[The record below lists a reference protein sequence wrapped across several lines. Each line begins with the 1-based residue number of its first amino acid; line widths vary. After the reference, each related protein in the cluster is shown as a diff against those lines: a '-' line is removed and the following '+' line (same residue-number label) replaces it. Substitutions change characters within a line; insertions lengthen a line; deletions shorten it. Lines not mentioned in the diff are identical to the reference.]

1 MMYRLISVALVA
13 AGCLWS
19 VGCRKEQTLASV
31 EREMAA
37 KWDSYRTVI
46 AEMTVDTEIKT
57 DESTLRSQMVGTWEY
72 MRDGDKTLIHQEG
85 RSRGAEERK
94 GMPVRKI
101 DQRVFTIADG
111 AHVYLMSDAFG
122 NPAIYKAEQ
131 GLTQDTMGGSRLF
144 QNLHEKYNLT
154 LLPDEEFEGR
164 PVYVIEAIPKERTSA
179 YEERM
184 VYYLDKETGVAVRAA
199 SGTLDGKVSIVM
211 TARKLRFNETI
222 KPERFVFVQPEGV
235 PLHDMTRRPMLI
247 PDDPNEPIVPITDEV
262 MKELAEEA
270 QQQIRQQAAPAPDSA
285 TDKDK
290 PKEEKEP
297 TPAEP

>member
-1 MMYRLISVALVA
+1 MVYRLMSVALVA
-13 AGCLWS
+13 AGCLGCG
-19 VGCRKEQTLASV
+19 GCRKEQTLASV

-37 KWDSYRTVI
+37 KWDGYRTVI
-46 AEMTVDTEIKT
+46 AEMTVDTDIKT
-57 DESTLRSQMVGTWEY
+57 DDSTLRSQMISTWEY

-94 GMPVRKI
+94 GMPIRKI
-101 DQRVFTIADG
+101 DQRVYTIADG
-111 AHVYLMSDAFG
+111 THVYMMSDAFG
-122 NPAIYKAEQ
+122 NPVIYKAEQ
-131 GLTQDTMGGSRLF
+131 GRTQDTMGGSRLF

-164 PVYVIEAIPKERTSA
+164 SVYVIEAIPKERTSA

-184 VYYLDKETGVAVRAA
+184 VYYLDKKTGVAVKAV

-211 TARKLRFNETI
+211 SARKLRFNEAI
-222 KPERFVFVQPEGV
+222 KPDRFVFVQPEGV

-247 PDDPNEPIVPITDEV
+247 PDDPDEPIVPITDEV

-270 QQQIRQQAAPAPDSA
+270 QKQIRQGAAPAPEST

-290 PKEEKEP
+290 PAEEKAP
-297 TPAEP
+297 TPGKP